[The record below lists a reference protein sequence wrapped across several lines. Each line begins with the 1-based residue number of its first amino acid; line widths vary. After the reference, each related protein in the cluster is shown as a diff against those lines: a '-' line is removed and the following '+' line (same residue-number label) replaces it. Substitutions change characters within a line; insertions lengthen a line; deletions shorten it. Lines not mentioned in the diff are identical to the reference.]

1 MLCRPSKHE
10 CYMRKHVIMSP
21 VWVSTLLATIAF
33 AHGPVAGQTLKT
45 VKERGALVCGIGNG
59 LLGFST
65 ANEEGRWTGF
75 DVDLC
80 RAVAAA
86 IFNDASKVSFVP
98 LDNKDRFAALQAGK
112 IDLLARNAS

>member
-1 MLCRPSKHE
+1 
-10 CYMRKHVIMSP
+10 MRKRSHLTDFSLL
-21 VWVSTLLATIAF
+21 WVATLLGTLAF
-33 AHGPVAGQTLKT
+33 AHGPAAAQTLKA
-45 VKERGALVCGIGNG
+45 VKERGGLVCGIANG

-86 IFNDASKVSFVP
+86 IFNDASKVVFVP
-98 LDNKDRFAALQAGK
+98 LENKDRFAALQDGK
-112 IDLLARNAS
+112 IDLLARNAT